1 MEHFLK
7 KYSNISILFL
17 GMLFCIAAFQTQNF
31 QLDAS
36 SDTLILENDEDLKN
50 YRKIINDYSTKDF
63 LLITITSPNKILS
76 RENLDLIKNLT
87 NDLSKL
93 LFIDSIQSILDVPI
107 LKTGNQSLSDLANIQ
122 ITLESKNLNLL
133 SVEKGFIE
141 SPIFSELI
149 ISRDGTTSGIIINL
163 KDNRDFVDIAKNR
176 NDLKSI
182 NNLTIEQKL
191 ELNLVEK
198 KYESLKK
205 EIDFE
210 RGNNIKE
217 IRDLILNY
225 NTQDFKLHLGGVS
238 MIANDTI
245 SYVKNDIII
254 FGFGILL
261 FIVLILYIVFK
272 NFLWIFVCLSN
283 CLFALIIMLGT
294 VSILNWK
301 VTVISSN
308 FISLMLILTLSMTIH
323 IIVRYRKVLVSNPL
337 KDKYFNVAQ
346 NMMEML
352 WPCIFT
358 TLTTI
363 FAFGTLYL
371 SNIKPIMDFGLMMCT
386 GLIITLVSSFTF
398 LPIMMM
404 KFDLKVESYE
414 SLKSENTLFIK
425 LIKNYS
431 NLIIFGFIILFS
443 LGVYG
448 IQKLKVENSFVN
460 YFKSDTEIYK
470 GMKLIDDKLG
480 GTTPQDII
488 IHFNEEKYVDDDL
501 DEDFLDL
508 DFDFNPE
515 DYWFTKEKMDLIKK
529 VHDYIDNF
537 EYTGKVLSLA
547 SIIRVAEELNSDE
560 EFDNLELSVIYK
572 KLPLDLKSQIIDPY
586 VSIKNNQ
593 ARITVRMI
601 DTNKSLERNAFIS
614 EINYKFNNDFKSENY
629 QIFSTG
635 ILILYNNMLQS
646 LFDSQI
652 VSLGSVMLGIFLMLA
667 FLFQSW
673 KLALIGILPNIIAC
687 ITILGIMGLASIP
700 LDLMTITIAAITIGI
715 AVDNCIHYVYRFKE
729 SYLITNDYKK
739 TVLVCNQSVGKA
751 IRSTSMTIIV
761 GFSILIFSNFWPTI
775 YFGIF
780 TALAM
785 LIALIGSL
793 TLLPILIVKT
803 KVLK

>member
-7 KYSNISILFL
+7 KYSNISIIVLCALF
-17 GMLFCIAAFQTQNF
+17 FIAIFQSQNF

-63 LLITITSPNKILS
+63 LLITVTSPEKILS
-76 RENLDLIKNLT
+76 RKNLGIIKNLT
-87 NDLSKL
+87 NDISKL
-93 LFIDSIQSILDVPI
+93 MFVDSIQSILDVPI
-107 LKTGNQSLSDLANIQ
+107 LKTGNQSLSDLADTQ
-122 ITLESKNLNLL
+122 ITLDSKNLNLFT
-133 SVEKGFIE
+133 VEKEFIE

-149 ISRDGTTSGIIINL
+149 ISKDGTTSGIIINL
-163 KDNRDFVDIAKNR
+163 KENRDFVDITKNR
-176 NDLKSI
+176 NNLKSV
-182 NNLTIEQKL
+182 NNLTKEQKI
-191 ELNLVEK
+191 ELNLIEK
-198 KYESLKK
+198 KYKFLKK
-205 EIDFE
+205 EIDLD
-210 RGNNIKE
+210 RSNNIKE
-217 IRDLILNY
+217 IRDLIINY
-225 NTQDFKLHLGGVS
+225 NSKDFKLHLGGVS
-238 MIANDTI
+238 MIADDTI
-245 SYVKNDIII
+245 SYVKSDIII
-254 FGFGILL
+254 FGIGIIL
-261 FIVLILYIVFK
+261 FIVLILYLVFR
-272 NFLWIFVCLSN
+272 NFLWIFICLSN

-323 IIVRYRKVLVSNPL
+323 IIVRYRKVLASNPL
-337 KDKYFNVAQ
+337 KEKHFIVAQ
-346 NMMEML
+346 NMMEMIR
-352 WPCIFT
+352 PCIFT

-398 LPIMMM
+398 LPILMM
-404 KFDLKVESYE
+404 KLNLKIQSNENQR
-414 SLKSENTLFIK
+414 SENTFFIR
-425 LIKNYS
+425 LINNYS

-443 LGVYG
+443 SGVYG

-460 YFKSDTEIYK
+460 YFKSNTEIYK

-480 GTTPQDII
+480 GTTPLDII
-488 IHFNEEKYVDDDL
+488 IQFNDKKYVDDL

-508 DFDFNPE
+508 DFDYNPE
-515 DYWFTKEKMDLIKK
+515 DYWFTKEKMDLIKNI
-529 VHDYIDNF
+529 HDYIDSF

-586 VSIKNNQ
+586 LSIENNQ

-601 DTNKSLERNAFIS
+601 DTNASLERNTFIN
-614 EINYKFNNDFKSENY
+614 EINNKFNNDFSSENY
-629 QIFSTG
+629 QIFTTG

-652 VSLGSVMLGIFLMLA
+652 VSLGTVMLGIFLMLA

-673 KLALIGILPNIIAC
+673 KLAFIGILPNIIAC
-687 ITILGIMGLASIP
+687 ITILGIMGLVSIP

-785 LIALIGSL
+785 LIALVGSL

-803 KVLK
+803 RVLK

>member
-7 KYSNISILFL
+7 KYSNISILVL
-17 GMLFCIAAFQTQNF
+17 GLLFFIAVFQSQNF

-36 SDTLILENDEDLKN
+36 SDTLILDNDKDLKN

-76 RENLDLIKNLT
+76 RKNIDLIKNLT
-87 NDLSKL
+87 NDVSKL
-93 LFIDSIQSILDVPI
+93 MFVDSIQSILDAPI
-107 LKTGNQSLSDLANIQ
+107 LKSGNQSLTDLANTQ

-133 SVEKGFIE
+133 NVEKEFIE

-149 ISRDGTTSGIIINL
+149 ISKDGTTSGIIINF
-163 KDNRDFVDIAKNR
+163 KENTDFVDISKNR
-176 NDLKSI
+176 NDLKSV
-182 NNLTIEQKL
+182 NNLTKSQKKKLSLIEKEY
-191 ELNLVEK
+191 EL
-198 KYESLKK
+198 LKK
-205 EIDFE
+205 EIDQD
-210 RGNNIKE
+210 RSNNIKE
-217 IRDLILNY
+217 IKDLILNY
-225 NTQDFKLHLGGVS
+225 NSQDFKLHLGGVS
-238 MIANDTI
+238 MIADDTI

-261 FIVLILYIVFK
+261 FIVLILYLVFR
-272 NFLWIFVCLSN
+272 NFLWIFICLSN
-283 CLFALIIMLGT
+283 CLYALIIMLGT
-294 VSILNWK
+294 VSFLNWK

-337 KDKYFNVAQ
+337 KAKHFAVAQ
-346 NMMEML
+346 NMMEMIR
-352 WPCIFT
+352 PCIFT

-386 GLIITLVSSFTF
+386 GLIVTLVSSFTF

-404 KFDLKVESYE
+404 KFNLKVQSNESQRSYD
-414 SLKSENTLFIK
+414 TFIIR
-425 LIKNYS
+425 LINNYS
-431 NLIIFGFIILFS
+431 NLVIIGFIILFS

-460 YFKSDTEIYK
+460 YFKSNTEIYK

-480 GTTPQDII
+480 GTTPLDII
-488 IHFNEEKYVDDDL
+488 IQFNEEKYVDDL

-508 DFDFNPE
+508 DFDYNHE
-515 DYWFTKEKMDLIKK
+515 DYWFTKEKMDLIKN
-529 VHDYIDNF
+529 VHDYIDSF

-572 KLPLDLKSQIIDPY
+572 KLPLELKSQIIDPY
-586 VSIKNNQ
+586 LSIENNQ

-601 DTNKSLERNAFIS
+601 DTNANLERNKFIS
-614 EINYKFNNDFKSENY
+614 EINNKFNTDFSSENY
-629 QIFSTG
+629 KIFTTG

-652 VSLGSVMLGIFLMLA
+652 VSLGTVMLGIFLMLA
-667 FLFQSW
+667 ILFQSW
-673 KLALIGILPNIIAC
+673 KLAFIGILPNIIAC
-687 ITILGIMGLASIP
+687 ITILGVMGLASIP

-729 SYLITNDYKK
+729 SYLITNDFNK

-785 LIALIGSL
+785 LIALVGSL

-803 KVLK
+803 RVLK

>member
-1 MEHFLK
+1 M
-7 KYSNISILFL
+7 
-17 GMLFCIAAFQTQNF
+17 
-31 QLDAS
+31 
-36 SDTLILENDEDLKN
+36 ILENDEDLKN
-50 YRKIINDYSTKDF
+50 YRKIISDYSTKDF

-76 RENLDLIKNLT
+76 RENLDLIKSLT
-87 NDLSKL
+87 NDVSKL
-93 LFIDSIQSILDVPI
+93 MFVESIQSILDAPI
-107 LKTGNQSLSDLANIQ
+107 LKSGTQSLSDLAEIQ

-133 SVEKGFIE
+133 TVEKEFIE

-149 ISRDGTTSGIIINL
+149 ISKDGTTSGIIINL
-163 KDNRDFVDIAKNR
+163 KENKDFVDITKNR

-182 NNLTIEQKL
+182 DNLTKEQKI
-191 ELNLVEK
+191 ELSLIEK
-198 KYESLKK
+198 KYEFLKK
-205 EIDFE
+205 EIDLN
-210 RGNNIKE
+210 RSSNIKE
-217 IRDLILNY
+217 IRNLILNY
-225 NTQDFKLHLGGVS
+225 NTQNFKLHLGGVS
-238 MIANDTI
+238 MIADDTI

-261 FIVLILYIVFK
+261 FIVLILYMVFR
-272 NFLWIFVCLSN
+272 NFLWIFICLSN

-294 VSILNWK
+294 VSFLNWK

-337 KDKYFNVAQ
+337 KARHFTVAQ
-346 NMMEML
+346 NMMEMIR
-352 WPCIFT
+352 PCIFT

-386 GLIITLVSSFTF
+386 GLIVTLVSSFTF
-398 LPIMMM
+398 LPVMMM
-404 KFDLKVESYE
+404 KFNLKVQSNESQGSY
-414 SLKSENTLFIK
+414 NTFFIR
-425 LIKNYS
+425 LINNYS
-431 NLIIFGFIILFS
+431 NLIIIGFIILFS

-460 YFKSDTEIYK
+460 YFKSNTEIYK

-480 GTTPQDII
+480 GTTPLDII
-488 IHFNEEKYVDDDL
+488 IQFNDEEYIDDL

-508 DFDFNPE
+508 DFDYNPE
-515 DYWFTKEKMDLIKK
+515 DYWFTKEKMDLIKN
-529 VHDYIDNF
+529 VHDYIDSF

-572 KLPLDLKSQIIDPY
+572 KLPFDLKSQIIDPY
-586 VSIKNNQ
+586 LSIENNQ

-601 DTNKSLERNAFIS
+601 DTNANLERNKFIS
-614 EINYKFNNDFKSENY
+614 EINNKFNNDFSSENY
-629 QIFSTG
+629 KIFTTG

-652 VSLGSVMLGIFLMLA
+652 ISLGTVMLGIFLMLV

-673 KLALIGILPNIIAC
+673 KLAFIGILPNIIAC

-729 SYLITNDYKK
+729 SYLITNDYNK

-785 LIALIGSL
+785 LIALVGSL

-803 KVLK
+803 RVLK

>member
-1 MEHFLK
+1 MEQFLK
-7 KYSNISILFL
+7 KYSNISIIVLGVLF
-17 GMLFCIAAFQTQNF
+17 FVAIFQSQNF

-50 YRKIINDYSTKDF
+50 YRKLINDYSTKDF

-76 RENLDLIKNLT
+76 KENLDIIKNLT
-87 NDLSKL
+87 NDISKL
-93 LFIDSIQSILDVPI
+93 MFVDSIQSIFDAPI
-107 LKTGNQSLSDLANIQ
+107 LKTSNQSLSDLTDTQ

-133 SVEKGFIE
+133 SVEKEFIE

-149 ISRDGTTSGIIINL
+149 ISKDGATSGIIINL
-163 KDNRDFVDIAKNR
+163 KENRDFIDITKKR

-182 NNLTIEQKL
+182 NNLTEKQKIEL
-191 ELNLVEK
+191 SLIEK
-198 KYESLKK
+198 KYEFLKK
-205 EIDFE
+205 EIDTY
-210 RGNNIKE
+210 RSSNIKE
-217 IRDLILNY
+217 IRDLIFNY

-261 FIVLILYIVFK
+261 FIVLILYLIFR
-272 NFLWIFVCLSN
+272 NFLWIFICLSN

-294 VSILNWK
+294 VSFLDWK

-337 KDKYFNVAQ
+337 KNKHFMIVQ
-346 NMMEML
+346 NMKEML
-352 WPCIFT
+352 RPCIFT

-386 GLIITLVSSFTF
+386 GLIITLISCFTF

-404 KFDLKVESYE
+404 KFDLKVQSNESQ
-414 SLKSENTLFIK
+414 KSENTFFIR
-425 LIKNYS
+425 LINNYS

-443 LGVYG
+443 FGVYG

-460 YFKSDTEIYK
+460 YFKSNTEIYK

-480 GTTPQDII
+480 GTTPLDII
-488 IHFNEEKYVDDDL
+488 IQFNDEEYIDDL

-508 DFDFNPE
+508 DFDYNPE
-515 DYWFTKEKMDLIKK
+515 DYWFTKEKMDLIKN
-529 VHDYIDNF
+529 VHDYIDRF

-586 VSIKNNQ
+586 LSIENNQ

-601 DTNKSLERNAFIS
+601 DTNASLERNTFIN
-614 EINYKFNNDFKSENY
+614 EINNKFNNDFSSENY
-629 QIFSTG
+629 QIFTTG

-652 VSLGSVMLGIFLMLA
+652 VSLGTVMLGIFLMLA

-673 KLALIGILPNIIAC
+673 KLAFIGILPNIIAC

-729 SYLITNDYKK
+729 SFLITNDYKK

-785 LIALIGSL
+785 LIALVGSL

-803 KVLK
+803 RVLK

>member
-7 KYSNISILFL
+7 KYSNISILTL
-17 GMLFCIAAFQTQNF
+17 GVLFFIALFQSQNF

-50 YRKIINDYSTKDF
+50 YRKITSDYSTKDF

-76 RENLDLIKNLT
+76 RENLNLIKSLT
-87 NDLSKL
+87 NDISKL
-93 LFIDSIQSILDVPI
+93 MFVESIQSILDAPI
-107 LKTGNQSLSDLANIQ
+107 LKSGTQSLSDLAEIQ

-133 SVEKGFIE
+133 TVEKEFIE

-149 ISRDGTTSGIIINL
+149 ISKDGTTSGIIINF
-163 KDNRDFVDIAKNR
+163 KENRDFVDISKNR
-176 NDLKSI
+176 NDLKSV
-182 NNLTIEQKL
+182 NNLTKSQKKKLSLIEK
-191 ELNLVEK
+191 E
-198 KYESLKK
+198 YERLKK
-205 EIDFE
+205 EIDLD
-210 RGNNIKE
+210 RSSNIKE

-225 NTQDFKLHLGGVS
+225 NSQDFKLHLGGVS
-238 MIANDTI
+238 MIADDTI

-261 FIVLILYIVFK
+261 FIVLILYLVFR
-272 NFLWIFVCLSN
+272 NFLWIFICLSN

-294 VSILNWK
+294 VSFLNWK

-323 IIVRYRKVLVSNPL
+323 IIVRYRRILVSNTL
-337 KDKYFNVAQ
+337 KAKHFMVAQ
-346 NMMEML
+346 NMMEMIR
-352 WPCIFT
+352 PCIFT

-404 KFDLKVESYE
+404 KFNLKVQSYE
-414 SLKSENTLFIK
+414 AQKSENTFFIR
-425 LIKNYS
+425 LINNYS

-460 YFKSDTEIYK
+460 YFKSNTEIYK

-480 GTTPQDII
+480 GTTPLDII
-488 IHFNEEKYVDDDL
+488 IQFNEEEYFDDL

-508 DFDFNPE
+508 DFDYNLE
-515 DYWFTKEKMDLIKK
+515 DYWFTKEKMDLIKN
-529 VHDYIDNF
+529 VHDYIDSF

-586 VSIKNNQ
+586 LSIENNQ

-601 DTNKSLERNAFIS
+601 DTNANLERNKFIS
-614 EINYKFNNDFKSENY
+614 EINNKFNNDFSSENY
-629 QIFSTG
+629 KIFTTG

-652 VSLGSVMLGIFLMLA
+652 ISLGTVMLGIFLMLA

-673 KLALIGILPNIIAC
+673 RLAFIGILPNIIAC

-729 SYLITNDYKK
+729 SYLITNDYNK

-785 LIALIGSL
+785 LIALVGSL

-803 KVLK
+803 RVLK